1 MNTELNYVISK
12 FLEYH
17 NIIGINIGNL
27 FEKGLSLLVLK
38 YSFSFD
44 IDRIRDSMIN
54 MQKTNISCSRYSHI
68 EC

>member
-1 MNTELNYVISK
+1 MNTELNYIMSK

-17 NIIGINIGNL
+17 NIIDINMRNL
-27 FEKGLSLLVLK
+27 FEKGLLLVLK

-54 MQKTNISCSRYSHI
+54 MQKTNISCSRYSQI